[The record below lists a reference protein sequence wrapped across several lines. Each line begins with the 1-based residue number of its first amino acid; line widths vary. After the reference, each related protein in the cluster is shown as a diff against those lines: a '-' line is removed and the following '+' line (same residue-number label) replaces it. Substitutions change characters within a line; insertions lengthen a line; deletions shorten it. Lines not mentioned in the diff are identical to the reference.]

1 MPGTLLRAVIVE
13 EFVIIVFPKRVFFLL
28 AFLLFNI
35 FDNTHRHSKFKSICF
50 SITIKIKERPIK
62 DSHFNSFQAAALV
75 VSIFCCICSA

>member
-50 SITIKIKERPIK
+50 SITIKNLLKSQVLIQRKVIGRK
-62 DSHFNSFQAAALV
+62 RA
-75 VSIFCCICSA
+75 

>member
-35 FDNTHRHSKFKSICF
+35 FDNTHRYSK
-50 SITIKIKERPIK
+50 
-62 DSHFNSFQAAALV
+62 
-75 VSIFCCICSA
+75 CS